1 MTTRGDEYRRRAKIC
16 FDAAYA
22 TENEKTRAA
31 LLGLAEEWLRM
42 AESWDAPLRSA
53 AEQARPIFQQQ
64 QQVQSEDDDGV

>member
-1 MTTRGDEYRRRAKIC
+1 MMTRGDEYRRRAKIC

-42 AESWDAPLRSA
+42 AESWDDPLRAA
-53 AEQARPIFQQQ
+53 AEQAWPILQQQ
-64 QQVQSEDDDGV
+64 QQVRLKDDDGE